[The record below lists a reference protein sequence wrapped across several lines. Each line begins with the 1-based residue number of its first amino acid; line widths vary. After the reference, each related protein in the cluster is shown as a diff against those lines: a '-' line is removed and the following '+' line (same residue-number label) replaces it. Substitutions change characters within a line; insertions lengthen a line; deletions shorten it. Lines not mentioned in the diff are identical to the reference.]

1 MLRGLRFWYRAVR
14 VRPGTTESLPK
25 PAHRIRTF
33 GSITMPIIVAI
44 AVAALLP
51 ACASSEGSEIGS
63 CPIRPGANCAGNYMK
78 GVHLE
83 YSTLFD
89 ANLDHAD
96 LTGASL
102 AGSNLAGATIR
113 EAQLARAT
121 LTDAQLGY
129 ADLSGANL
137 TGADLTGAIL
147 THTNFFG
154 ATVTRARFADT
165 TLCRTIMADGTIAN
179 PTCELPA
186 AG

>member
-25 PAHRIRTF
+25 PTASPSPF
-33 GSITMPIIVAI
+33 GVLAIPIVV
-44 AVAALLP
+44 AVAALVP

-63 CPIRPGANCAGNYMK
+63 CPIRPGADCAGNYMK

-102 AGSNLAGATIR
+102 ASVESRGRDDPRGATGR
-113 EAQLARAT
+113 
-121 LTDAQLGY
+121 GP
-129 ADLSGANL
+129 LSP
-137 TGADLTGAIL
+137 TRSS
-147 THTNFFG
+147 
-154 ATVTRARFADT
+154 VT
-165 TLCRTIMADGTIAN
+165 
-179 PTCELPA
+179 PT
-186 AG
+186 

>member
-14 VRPGTTESLPK
+14 LRPGTTESLPK
-25 PAHRIRTF
+25 PTRGIRF
-33 GSITMPIIVAI
+33 GVLAIPIVV
-44 AVAALLP
+44 AVAALVP

-63 CPIRPGANCAGNYMK
+63 CPIRPGADCAGNYMK

-102 AGSNLAGATIR
+102 ASANLAGATIR

-147 THTNFFG
+147 TDTNFFG
-154 ATVTRARFADT
+154 ARVTRTRFVDT
-165 TLCRTIMADGTIAN
+165 TLCRTIMPDGTIAN